1 MSCFLC
7 EKEYFEQILKVSSN
21 IFKSEIYHGKN
32 KKEKMSMRKRDN
44 LQFIRLSSTAV
55 KFSSIKPE
63 EPFCRYPLAVVNL
76 KSIRRRLRI

>member
-1 MSCFLC
+1 M
-7 EKEYFEQILKVSSN
+7 EKT
-21 IFKSEIYHGKN
+21 

-55 KFSSIKPE
+55 KFSPIKPE
-63 EPFCRYPLAVVNL
+63 EPFYRYPLAVVNL